1 MCPMQLAFLSFILC
15 RVFISSLTCLIPCH
29 FSNDHSKSSSDHISN
44 YDGTSDLFSE
54 AFKSQ
59 HHAKPCSKCRIFLI
73 SSIVLKKS
81 IFLFDYAFAMAIMD
95 LIWNVP
101 SFVVGRD
108 SSVSIV
114 TGYGLNGPWIES
126 CWRRDFLRLSRPVL
140 EPTQPPIQW
149 VPGLFP
155 RGKAA
160 RTLCWPPT
168 PILCW
173 G

>member
-1 MCPMQLAFLSFILC
+1 MCPLQLAFLSFILC
-15 RVFISSLTCLIPCH
+15 GVFISSLTCLIPCH
-29 FSNDHSKSSSDHISN
+29 FSHDHSKSSSDHISN
-44 YDGTSDLFSE
+44 YRGTSDLFSE

-59 HHAKPCSKCRIFLI
+59 HRAKPCSKSSIFLI

-81 IFLFDYAFAMAIMD
+81 IFLFNYAFAMAIMD
-95 LIWNVP
+95 LIWHVA

-108 SSVSIV
+108 SSVSIA
-114 TGYGLNGPWIES
+114 TGYGLDGLGFES
-126 CWRRDFLRLSRPVL
+126 WWRRDFLLLYRPAL

-160 RTLCWPPT
+160 RTWCWPPT
-168 PILCW
+168 PILCL